1 VIHVVQVGF
10 HLDRADRE
18 PEELLD
24 AWPTLSGVA
33 STVSGS
39 GVRVTVVFPAR
50 RDATLRHRG
59 VEYRFVAER
68 PAFLRRGSP
77 GSRPVRR
84 PAVRMLDQ
92 VAALAPDL
100 VHIHGLG
107 LPTYAKSIRTRL
119 PGARILV
126 QDHADRPPRPWRR
139 PFDRRAMR
147 ACDAVA
153 FTAREQA
160 EPFIGARMFSQELP
174 VFEVP
179 ESSTDFAPGDPA
191 LARGKVGISGDPCL
205 VWLGHLD
212 ANKDPLTVLGGLSS
226 AAPHLADPHLWCAFM
241 EAPLLRA
248 VEGKVAQDPILRD
261 RVHLL
266 GPCAHAKVEVLLQAA
281 DALVQGSHREGSGYA
296 VMEAM
301 ACGATPVVTDI
312 PPFRRMAGEVGL
324 YWDPGQVP
332 ALRRALLRL
341 REEDQ
346 LLRRERVRWRFEREL
361 SWRAL
366 GEKLAYVYHA
376 LLESPPAG
384 PGGRP

>member
-1 VIHVVQVGF
+1 MIHVVQVGF
-10 HLDRADRE
+10 HLDRRERE

-24 AWPTLSGVA
+24 VWPTLSGGA
-33 STVSGS
+33 SAVSRN
-39 GVRVTVVFPAR
+39 GVRVTVVYPAH
-50 RDATLRHRG
+50 RDAIIRHRG
-59 VEYRFVAER
+59 VDYRFVAER
-68 PAFLRRGSP
+68 PAYLRRGTQ

-100 VHIHGLG
+100 VHVHGLG
-107 LPTYAKSIRTRL
+107 LPTHAESIRKRLPRTRL
-119 PGARILV
+119 LA

-139 PFDRRAMR
+139 PVDRRAMR
-147 ACDAVA
+147 SYDAVA

-160 EPFIGARMFSQELP
+160 EPFLATRMFSPELP

-191 LARGKVGISGDPCL
+191 LALEEAGIYGEPCL

-226 AAPHLADPHLWCAFM
+226 ATPHLPDPHLWCAFID
-241 EAPLLRA
+241 APLLRA
-248 VEGKVAQDPILRD
+248 VERRVAGDPVLGD

-266 GPCAHAKVEVLLQAA
+266 GPCPHARVERLLRAA

-296 VMEAM
+296 IMEAM

-324 YWDPGQVP
+324 FWDPGHVP
-332 ALRRALLRL
+332 SLRRALLHL
-341 REEDQ
+341 GEEDRP
-346 LLRRERVRWRFEREL
+346 LRRERVRKRFEREL
-361 SWRAL
+361 SWAAV
-366 GEKLAYVYHA
+366 GEKLASIYRA
-376 LLESPPAG
+376 LLEEPAPG